1 MAKRESI
8 GLAADPTDSE
18 DFAVSAAGLERGQ
31 RARLIRKTR
40 TDLGLSQAA
49 FAARFH
55 VPVGTL
61 RDWEQARVTAPD
73 FAVAYVRVIAKLPDA
88 VAAIVA

>member
-1 MAKRESI
+1 MKNETIVVS
-8 GLAADPTDSE
+8 ADPNDPE
-18 DFAVSAAGLERGQ
+18 DFDVTAQGLERGQ

-40 TDLGLSQAA
+40 TDLGLSQAE
-49 FAARFH
+49 FASRFR

-73 FAVAYVRVIAKLPDA
+73 FAVAYVKVIAQHPEM
-88 VAAIVA
+88 VAQTVA